1 METKEHVST
10 NCSNQEINDEIKAIK
25 QELTTSVN
33 AIVQRLKKLELNDSQ
48 KRLLD
53 NRVIEQ
59 NQKQG
64 KR

>member
-10 NCSNQEINDEIKAIK
+10 NGSNQEINDEIQAIK

-53 NRVIEQ
+53 NQVIEQ

>member
-1 METKEHVST
+1 METKEHVSK
-10 NCSNQEINDEIKAIK
+10 NGSNQEINDEIKAIK
-25 QELTTSVN
+25 EELTTSVN

-53 NRVIEQ
+53 NQVIEQ